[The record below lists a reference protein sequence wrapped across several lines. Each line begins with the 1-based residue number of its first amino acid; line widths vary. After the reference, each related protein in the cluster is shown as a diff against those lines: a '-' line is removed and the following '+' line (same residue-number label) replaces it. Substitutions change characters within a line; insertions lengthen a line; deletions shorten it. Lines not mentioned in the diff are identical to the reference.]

1 MIVSR
6 PAQEAR
12 TRPIGA
18 FGRIEMAQ
26 DAKFNELV
34 QRSAGALGAT
44 MAALSFF
51 DRDSEWFKA
60 CHGIYLE
67 HWALQ
72 DSLFRVGAPLTRVQC
87 ITDLALDARGAAAGL
102 TGPHAPRSW
111 LGAAV
116 LDSRQEVIGV
126 LSVFASAPRE
136 YSQRDM
142 IALSNLADL
151 VSVRLATRTRSKS
164 ADVPA
169 QVPADVDEGPLAAA
183 FVRLNSLLEEEIST
197 RKAAEEQLRHEKEF
211 SDAAISS
218 LPGAFYMFKADGKML
233 RWNISLT
240 EASGYTNAEVAQRHP
255 LDFIL
260 PEDREQVAAAIRRVF
275 AEHKEVSVEAR
286 FRHSSGQVTPFLF
299 TGKPLDFGGETV
311 LIGVGRD
318 ISERK
323 RVEQQIVQAKQR
335 LDLALASSRLAL
347 WDWDLLTNT
356 VYFNEG
362 WAQIIGAPAREVI
375 IRGDEVMDWNH
386 PDDRDAFTRALTN
399 AALGAAA
406 YFTAEYRIQNEN
418 EEWIWISS
426 RGKVTERDNGGKAVR
441 MTGTSENITARKLAE
456 ERAEFLATRDTL
468 TGLPNRMLLNDRLEQ
483 GIAGAAR
490 GKSRLAFMFI
500 DLDRFKTINDS
511 LGHHVGDELLKQVA
525 ARLASCVRAT
535 DTVARLGGDE
545 FAVILEDLK
554 DEEGAQYVA
563 ENMIAALA
571 SPIFTGNLQLN
582 TSCSIGIGMFPED
595 GRDSATLMKNA
606 DAAMYHAKEK
616 GRNNYQF
623 FSSDM
628 NAKVLERLSL
638 ENYLRLA
645 LRRNELMLYYQPRVS
660 FETGKMVGVE
670 ALLRWQ
676 HPRHGMI
683 LPDKFISVAE
693 DSGLIVSIGE
703 WVLKEACAQVRQWQQ
718 RGAQRGLGDLKVS
731 VNLSSGQARDGNGLF
746 RAIDYALNTSGL
758 NARFLE
764 LELTETL
771 LMKNTGGKERDS
783 SDAGIALLN
792 QLGARGVSLSI
803 DDFGTGYSSLYY
815 LKSLPVDSV
824 KIDGSFVRDIVEDPN
839 DEAIIRAIV
848 AMSHSMQL
856 KVVAEAVETDAQFT
870 ALKALGCDEYH
881 GYLFARPLSVE
892 EFEQRFLI

>member
-1 MIVSR
+1 MNVS
-6 PAQEAR
+6 PSASQTT

-18 FGRIEMAQ
+18 FGRIEVVQ
-26 DAKFNELV
+26 DATFNDLV
-34 QRSAGALGAT
+34 QRSAGALNAP

-51 DRDSEWFKA
+51 DADCEWFKA
-60 CHGIYLE
+60 CHGILLDHWPLE
-67 HWALQ
+67 N
-72 DSLFRVGAPLTRVQC
+72 SLFRISSPQTRVQC
-87 ITDLALDARGAAAGL
+87 IADLGADLALDARGAVAGSS
-102 TGPHAPRSW
+102 GSHVPRSY

-126 LSVFASAPRE
+126 LSVFSSGPRE

-151 VSVRLATRTRSKS
+151 VSARLATRPS
-164 ADVPA
+164 AKGTGSQAPKPSD
-169 QVPADVDEGPLAAA
+169 DLGESPLAAA
-183 FVRLNSLLEEEIST
+183 FVRLNNLLEEEIAS
-197 RKAAEEQLRHEKEF
+197 RKATEEKLLREKEF

-218 LPGAFYMFKADGKML
+218 LPGAFYMFSAAGTML
-233 RWNISLT
+233 RWNLSFT
-240 EASGYTNAEVAQRHP
+240 KASGYSNAEVAVHGP
-255 LDFIL
+255 LDFIIA
-260 PEDREQVAAAIRRVF
+260 EDRELVADAIRRVF
-275 AEHKEVSVEAR
+275 SERREVTIEAR
-286 FRHSSGQVTPFLF
+286 FQHKSGHVAPYVFS
-299 TGKPLDFGGETV
+299 GKPLDMAGETV

-318 ISERK
+318 ITDRK
-323 RVEQQIVQAKQR
+323 RAEQQVIQAKQR

-347 WDWDLLTNT
+347 WDWDLVTNT

-362 WAQIIGAPAREVI
+362 WAQIIGAPVREVI
-375 IRGDEVMDWNH
+375 ISGDDVFDLNH
-386 PDDRDAFTRALTN
+386 PEDREIFTKALTT
-399 AALGAAA
+399 AVLGATP
-406 YFTAEYRIQNEN
+406 YFTAEYRIQNEAG
-418 EEWIWISS
+418 EWIWISS
-426 RGKVTERDNGGKAVR
+426 RGKVTERDAGGKAVR
-441 MTGTSENITARKLAE
+441 MTGTSENVTNRKQAE
-456 ERAEFLATRDTL
+456 ERAEFLATRDPL

-490 GKSRLAFMFI
+490 MKARMAFMFI

-525 ARLASCVRAT
+525 ARLASCVRAS

-545 FAVILEDLK
+545 FAVILADLK
-554 DEEGAQYVA
+554 DEDGAQHVA
-563 ENMIAALA
+563 ENMISSLA

-623 FSSDM
+623 FSADM
-628 NAKVLERLSL
+628 NAKVLERLSV

-645 LRRNELMLYYQPRVS
+645 LRRHELLLHYQPRIS
-660 FETGKMVGVE
+660 FETGEMVGVE
-670 ALLRWQ
+670 ALIRWQ
-676 HPRHGMI
+676 HPRRGLI

-703 WVLKEACAQVRQWQQ
+703 WVLEEACAQVRDWQQ
-718 RGAQRGLGDLKVS
+718 RGLTDLKLS
-731 VNLSSGQARDGNGLF
+731 VNLSAGQARDGDGLLRTVE
-746 RAIDYALNTSGL
+746 RALGGSGL

-764 LELTETL
+764 LELTETM
-771 LMKNTGGKERDS
+771 LMKNIGEKAE
-783 SDAGIALLN
+783 LLN
-792 QLGARGVSLSI
+792 QLGARGISLSI

-815 LKSLPVDSV
+815 LKALPVDSV

-870 ALKALGCDEYH
+870 ALKALGCDEYQ
-881 GYLFARPLSVE
+881 GFLYARPLPVN
-892 EFEQRFLI
+892 EFEMRFLA